1 MALIRVDV
9 MGKPGCHLCD
19 VADEVIDEV
28 VRDSADIE
36 LVRHNILDDAELF
49 ELWHNDIPVVLI
61 DGVKHSSWTVDAD
74 AFRSALEE
82 ARA

>member
-49 ELWHNDIPVVLI
+49 ELWHDDIPVVLI

-74 AFRSALEE
+74 AFSSALEE

>member
-1 MALIRVDV
+1 MSLIRVDV
-9 MGKPGCHLCD
+9 MGKPGCHLCED
-19 VADEVIDEV
+19 ADAVIDEV
-28 VRDSADIE
+28 VSDSADIE

-49 ELWHNDIPVVLI
+49 ELWHNYIPVVLI

>member
-1 MALIRVDV
+1 

-19 VADEVIDEV
+19 DADAVIDGVVRELPDVEV
-28 VRDSADIE
+28 VRHS
-36 LVRHNILDDAELF
+36 ILDDAELF
-49 ELWHNDIPVVLI
+49 ELWHDDIPVVLI
-61 DGVKHSSWTVDAD
+61 DGVKHSSWTVDAY

>member
-49 ELWHNDIPVVLI
+49 ELWHDDIPVVLI

-74 AFRSALEE
+74 TFRSALEE
-82 ARA
+82 ARQ